1 RLELLDKIGDPGLAT
16 DAFRGG
22 CPCHSG
28 YPSVSPDRTQC
39 FPVGNTLGLLIHRD
53 AGYALA
59 MQTMSEQIIERRPP
73 GWIPADTFSNRLV
86 ILRRDL
92 GLTIDE
98 ICELIGISPATWSN
112 WERGAT
118 PMKLTKI

>member
-1 RLELLDKIGDPGLAT
+1 
-16 DAFRGG
+16 
-22 CPCHSG
+22 
-28 YPSVSPDRTQC
+28 
-39 FPVGNTLGLLIHRD
+39 
-53 AGYALA
+53 

-118 PMKLTKI
+118 PMKLTKIVERISAATKVEAEWLAFGLDQNRKQMRPRRRDRTRPRHSRPAAKSLVA